1 MRPLVADILM
11 VSLLGVEREEGA
23 TALLS
28 SVLGNQ
34 DEEGRETYDCER
46 THWYQ
51 SLPTLD
57 LR

>member
-1 MRPLVADILM
+1 M